1 MPCTV
6 YSSILNSVNQVWYK
20 IGLFFMTFDL
30 VIILWILGY
39 RNNFDDIVFFVLWH
53 LINILSN
60 IISWVLNFFLAY
72 YSHLILLFYY
82 LFFRLSDESCLFF
95 TSIKYL
101 YVLISWKKVQILSM
115 RSFKNMCTNLLKTKF
130 LLSQWQ

>member
-6 YSSILNSVNQVWYK
+6 YSSILNSVNQAWYK

>member
-1 MPCTV
+1 MYV
-6 YSSILNSVNQVWYK
+6 YSSILNSVNQAWYK